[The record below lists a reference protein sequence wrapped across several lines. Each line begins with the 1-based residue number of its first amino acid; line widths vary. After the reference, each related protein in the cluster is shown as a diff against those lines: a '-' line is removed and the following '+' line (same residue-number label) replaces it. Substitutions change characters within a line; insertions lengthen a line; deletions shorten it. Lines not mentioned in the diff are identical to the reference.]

1 MPKSKVKNKK
11 KSNRIISAIKLNATS
26 IRRSVE
32 TFQIDPSLIQV
43 PEWMVGTDSVFVS
56 LYRKYLLGRISGF
69 ATRVPLDMITVGF
82 YLPAQNYQ
90 YQCDTPPEDLIQATM
105 LEIQQGRRPVLHLY
119 PNSNSSDTARFLC
132 PDDVVVC
139 ISYKRLKFRI
149 IPAVV
154 FGSGRQS
161 LPFSSFESK
170 VSAVAKNQGPRICG
184 LVSADIPTQMATI
197 LGINLPASPVEGV
210 QKLTIELRTLIARLR
225 LFHVPSSGQ
234 LHYHHMI
241 FSAVIRA
248 QETLQAIEILIKN
261 DLWYQ
266 ALALLRVLYEI
277 HLNFYFDW
285 LLPETNYK
293 FLAAAAV
300 FNTAGVSK
308 QKQEMRQELMEKG
321 FSAHAAE
328 DQANRA
334 WKPVVLASTVS
345 EKARLPKVGILYHK
359 DIYDFLSQISHQN
372 FEVAS
377 LHANRFDDDTFL
389 AIDDDLKKTYL
400 RFMDYII
407 SEFALCVDQD
417 IGTVSHD

>member
-1 MPKSKVKNKK
+1 MPKSKIKKKK
-11 KSNRIISAIKLNATS
+11 KSNQIITPITLNATS

-32 TFQIDPSLIQV
+32 TFQIDPSLIHV
-43 PEWMVGTDSVFVS
+43 PEWMVGTDPVFES

-82 YLPAQNYQ
+82 YLPAQNFQ
-90 YQCDTPPEDLIQATM
+90 YLCDTPPEDVIRGIVLQ
-105 LEIQQGRRPVLHLY
+105 IQQGRRLVLHLY
-119 PNSNSSDTARFLC
+119 PNTNSNDTARFLC
-132 PDDVVVC
+132 PDDVV
-139 ISYKRLKFRI
+139 IFIAYKRLNFQA
-149 IPAVV
+149 IPAIV

-170 VSAVAKNQGPRICG
+170 VSAAAQNQGPRICG
-184 LVSADIPTQMATI
+184 LVSAEIPTQLATI
-197 LGINLPASPVEGV
+197 LGINLPASPVDGV

-225 LFHVPSSGQ
+225 LFHVSSSGQ

-241 FSAVIRA
+241 FSALIRA

-285 LLPETNYK
+285 LQPETNYK

-300 FNTAGVSK
+300 FNITGVSK
-308 QKQEMRQELMEKG
+308 QKREMRQELMEKG

-334 WKPVVLASTVS
+334 WKPVVFASTVS
-345 EKARLPKVGILYHK
+345 EKARLPKIGILYHK
-359 DIYDFLSQISHQN
+359 DIYDFLSQVSHQN

-377 LHANRFDDDTFL
+377 LHANRFDDDAFL
-389 AIDDDLKKTYL
+389 AVDDDLKKTYL
-400 RFMDYII
+400 RFMDNII
-407 SEFALCVDQD
+407 SEFAMCVDQD
-417 IGTVSHD
+417 IGTLSYD